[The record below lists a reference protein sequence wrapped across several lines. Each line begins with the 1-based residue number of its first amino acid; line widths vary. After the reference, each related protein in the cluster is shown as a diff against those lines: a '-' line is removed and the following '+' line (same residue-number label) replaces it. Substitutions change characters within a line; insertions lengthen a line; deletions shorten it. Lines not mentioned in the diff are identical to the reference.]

1 MIEAKNSCPIN
12 AERLK
17 RDKNNNVEKKAKVI
31 ASKNNQKNSWKRKF
45 VLAGICFVGLLVIF
59 FSLTSLLEMA
69 ISKSLPAP
77 IRDQVEYTMIGHA
90 NRFWGS
96 DNFEFGDA
104 NELHFV
110 VIRGL
115 SSPKPGQKYYRES
128 VTALSEMVDGRK
140 VQVEVVDR
148 DFMMR
153 EIAHVYLYDPATE
166 RFNVGLELITLGH
179 AWYNGEK
186 FEGWEAYEQ
195 AQKAAQENR
204 IGLWAQESPVAPWVF
219 WEERKRKQP
228 KLKL

>member
-1 MIEAKNSCPIN
+1 MAEAKNSCPIN

-17 RDKNNNVEKKAKVI
+17 RDENNNVEKKAKVI

-45 VLAGICFVGLLVIF
+45 VLASICFVGLLVIF
-59 FSLTSLLEMA
+59 FSLTTLLEMA

-77 IRDQVEYTMIGHA
+77 IRDQVEYTMTGHA

-104 NELHFV
+104 NELHYV
-110 VIRGL
+110 VILGL

-128 VTALSEMVDGRK
+128 VTALSEMVFGRK
-140 VQVEVVDR
+140 IQVEVVNR

-153 EIAHVYLYDPATE
+153 EIGHVYLYDRDAE
-166 RFNVGLELITLGH
+166 RFNVGLKLVTLGH

-186 FEGWEAYEQ
+186 FEGWEAYAQ
-195 AQKAAQENR
+195 AQKVAQESR
-204 IGLWAQESPVAPWVF
+204 VGLWAQESPVAPWDF
-219 WEERKRKQP
+219 WEERKQKQP